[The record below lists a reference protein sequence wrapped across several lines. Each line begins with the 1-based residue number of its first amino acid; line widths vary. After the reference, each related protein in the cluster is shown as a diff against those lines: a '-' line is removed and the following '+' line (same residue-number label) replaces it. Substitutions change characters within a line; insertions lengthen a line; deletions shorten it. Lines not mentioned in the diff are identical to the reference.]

1 MQELKIMTTV
11 SLLINTWLIFK
22 CETIEIKI
30 DNLSSKINRIN
41 KVY

>member
-1 MQELKIMTTV
+1 MEGLRYVTSM
-11 SLLINTWLIFK
+11 SLLINAWLLFK

-30 DNLSSKINRIN
+30 DNLSYKINRIN